1 VARTALTPQRLGPH
15 GVLASYVTPDAS
27 GISFRSSGRQFVH
40 IKNASGS
47 SITVTET
54 IGRTIQGQAV
64 TAPTSTIA
72 AGAERF
78 YGPYPDDYEQQDGT
92 DNVYLG
98 ISSVTSV
105 TVACLT
111 L

>member
-1 VARTALTPQRLGPH
+1 MARTALTPRKLGPH
-15 GVLASYVTPDAS
+15 GLLGTYVTPDAA
-27 GISFRSSGRQFVH
+27 GISFRSSGKQFVH
-40 IKNASGS
+40 IKNGSGS

-54 IGRTIQGQAV
+54 IGRTVQGQAV

-72 AGAERF
+72 AGAEKF
-78 YGPYPDDYEQQDGT
+78 YGPYPDDYEQQDGS

-98 ISSVTSV
+98 LSSVTTV

>member
-1 VARTALTPQRLGPH
+1 MARTALTPQRLGPH
-15 GVLASYVTPDAS
+15 GVLATYVTPDAA

-40 IKNASGS
+40 IKNGSGS
-47 SITVTET
+47 SITITET
-54 IGRTIQGQAV
+54 IGATVQGQTV

-92 DNVYLG
+92 NNVYLG
-98 ISSVTSV
+98 FSSITTV
-105 TVACLT
+105 TVACLS

>member
-1 VARTALTPQRLGPH
+1 MARTALTPQRLGPH
-15 GVLASYVTPDAS
+15 GVVASYVTPDAA

-64 TAPTSTIA
+64 TPPTSTIA
-72 AGAERF
+72 AGADKF

>member
-1 VARTALTPQRLGPH
+1 MARTALNPQRLGPH
-15 GVLASYVTPDAS
+15 GVLATYVTPDAA

-40 IKNASGS
+40 IKNGSGA

-54 IGRTIQGQAV
+54 IGATIQGQSV

-72 AGAERF
+72 AGADRF
-78 YGPYPDDYEQQDGT
+78 YGPYPDDYKQQDGT
-92 DNVYLG
+92 DNIYLG
-98 ISSVTSV
+98 ISSVTTV
-105 TVACLT
+105 TVACLS